1 MNALKGWRKVIILT
15 EGLTAMVLTLWL
27 LQIKDAGA
35 IVAVGTQVSLLIG
48 AAIYG
53 NVKEH
58 QLNNKV

>member
-35 IVAVGTQVSLLIG
+35 IVAVGTQVSLLSG